1 MSVSFDKH
9 KTNKII
15 EGSTL
20 MKESKTERKDLQPQS
35 PWSVLEE
42 LARKGA
48 REMLANAMELEVK
61 EFVEK
66 HKDKIGGDGRRLVVR
81 NGYMDERKITTGIGP
96 VGIKQP
102 RIDDRK
108 LPELGEERFSSKILP
123 RHMRRVPSVN
133 NLIPVL
139 YLKGVS
145 TGDFSE
151 ALETILGKDTAG
163 LSATNIVRM
172 KAGWEQEYQG
182 WCRRDLS
189 EKRYA
194 YFWADGIHVNVR
206 LDEERSCIL
215 VIMGADKAGNK
226 ELVAVSD
233 GYRESKTSWREIMLD
248 LKRRGLEEGPK
259 LAIGDGALGFWAA
272 LREVFPSPV
281 TKEQRCWFHKSGN
294 ILDKLPKSV
303 QSKATAM
310 IREMW
315 QAPTKEDALSAF
327 TLFVNAWRD
336 KYPKA
341 VECLQ
346 KDKDVLFTFYDF
358 PAAHWAH
365 IRTTNPIESTYA
377 TVRHR
382 TKRTK
387 GCGSRTATLAMVW
400 KLAMEA
406 QKSWRR
412 LMGYQHITLV
422 MEGRRFVDGA
432 LKEVA

>member
-1 MSVSFDKH
+1 
-9 KTNKII
+9 
-15 EGSTL
+15 
-20 MKESKTERKDLQPQS
+20 MKKSRTERRELQEQS

-42 LARKGA
+42 LAREGA
-48 REMLANAMELEVK
+48 KEMLARAMELEVA

-66 HKDKIGGDGRRLVVR
+66 HKDKLGEDGIRLVVR
-81 NGYMDERKITTGIGP
+81 NGYMEEREITTGIGP
-96 VGIKQP
+96 VAIKQP
-102 RIDDRK
+102 RVDDRK
-108 LPELGEERFSSKILP
+108 LEKFGQERFSSRILP

-151 ALETILGKDTAG
+151 ALEAILGPDAPG
-163 LSATNIVRM
+163 LSATNVVRM
-172 KAGWEQEYQG
+172 KSGWEQEYRG

-189 EKRYA
+189 EERYV

-215 VIMGADKAGNK
+215 VIMGADEKGNK

-233 GYRESKTSWREIMLD
+233 GYRESKASWREILLD
-248 LKRRGLEEGPK
+248 LKRRGLKEGPK

-272 LREVFPSPV
+272 LREVFPGP
-281 TKEQRCWFHKSGN
+281 TTREQRCWFHKSGN

-303 QSKATAM
+303 QSKAKAM

-315 QAPTKEDALSAF
+315 QAPTKKDALSAYQHF
-327 TLFVNAWRD
+327 LNAWHE

-346 KDKDVLFTFYDF
+346 KDEEVLFTFYDF

-387 GCGSRTATLAMVW
+387 GCGSRTATLTMVW

>member
-1 MSVSFDKH
+1 MEK
-9 KTNKII
+9 
-15 EGSTL
+15 
-20 MKESKTERKDLQPQS
+20 SKTERKVLQEPS

-42 LARKGA
+42 LARDGA
-48 REMLANAMELEVK
+48 RKMLAKAMDLEVG
-61 EFVEK
+61 EFIEK
-66 HKDKIGGDGRRLVVR
+66 HKDKTCADGRRLVVR
-81 NGYMDERKITTGIGP
+81 NGYMEDREIITGIGP
-96 VGIKQP
+96 VAIKQP
-102 RIDDRK
+102 RVDDRK
-108 LPELGEERFSSKILP
+108 LAELEEERFSSQILP

-151 ALETILGKDTAG
+151 ALEAILGREAPG

-172 KAGWEQEYQG
+172 KSGWEQEYRT

-189 EKRYA
+189 DKRYA
-194 YFWADGIHVNVR
+194 YFWADGIHINVR

-215 VIMGADKAGNK
+215 VIMGADEQGNK

-233 GYRESKTSWREIMLD
+233 GYRESKASWREVMLD
-248 LKRRGLEEGPK
+248 LKRWGLKEGPK

-272 LREVFPSPV
+272 LREVFPGP
-281 TKEQRCWFHKSGN
+281 TTREQRCWFHKSGN

-303 QSKATAM
+303 QSKAKAM

-315 QAPTKEDALSAF
+315 QASTKKDALSAYRH
-327 TLFVNAWRD
+327 FVDAWHE

-346 KDKDVLFTFYDF
+346 KDEEVLFTFYDF
-358 PAAHWAH
+358 PSAHWAH
-365 IRTTNPIESTYA
+365 IRTSNPIESTYA

-387 GCGSRTATLAMVW
+387 GCGSRTATLTMVW

-406 QKSWRR
+406 QKTWRR
-412 LMGYQHITLV
+412 LMGYQQITLV
-422 MEGRRFVDGA
+422 MEGRRFVDGELEKA
-432 LKEVA
+432 A

>member
-1 MSVSFDKH
+1 MEKSR
-9 KTNKII
+9 
-15 EGSTL
+15 
-20 MKESKTERKDLQPQS
+20 TERKEMQEQS
-35 PWSVLEE
+35 PWSILEG
-42 LARKGA
+42 LAREGA
-48 REMLANAMELEVK
+48 REMLARAMELEVV
-61 EFVEK
+61 EFIEK
-66 HKDKIGGDGRRLVVR
+66 HKDRTGVDGRRLVVR
-81 NGYMDERKITTGIGP
+81 NGYMAEREITTGIGP
-96 VGIKQP
+96 MKIKQP

-108 LPELGEERFSSKILP
+108 LGAMGEERFSSQILP
-123 RHMRRVPSVN
+123 RHLRRVPSVN

-145 TGDFSE
+145 AGDFSE
-151 ALETILGKDTAG
+151 ALEAILGKDAPG
-163 LSATNIVRM
+163 LSATNVVRM
-172 KAGWEQEYQG
+172 KACWEQEYRG

-215 VIMGADKAGNK
+215 VIMGSDEVGNK

-233 GYRESKTSWREIMLD
+233 GYRESKASWREVMLD
-248 LKRRGLEEGPK
+248 LRRRGLKDGPR

-272 LREVFPSPV
+272 LREVFPGPS
-281 TKEQRCWFHKSGN
+281 TREQRCWFHKSGN

-303 QSKATAM
+303 QSKAKAM

-315 QAPTKEDALSAF
+315 QASRKEDALSAYRH
-327 TLFVNAWRD
+327 FVDAWGE

-346 KDKDVLFTFYDF
+346 KDEDVLFTFYDF

-382 TKRTK
+382 TRRTK
-387 GCGSRTATLAMVW
+387 GCGSRTATLTMVW

-406 QKSWRR
+406 QKTWRR
-412 LMGYQHITLV
+412 LMGYEKIALV
-422 MEGRRFVDGA
+422 MEGRRFVDGE
-432 LKEVA
+432 LKEAA

>member
-1 MSVSFDKH
+1 MEVKPNNKH
-9 KTNKII
+9 RR
-15 EGSTL
+15 EYAL
-20 MKESKTERKDLQPQS
+20 MKKSRTERKELQEQS
-35 PWSVLEE
+35 SWSILEE
-42 LARKGA
+42 LAREGA
-48 REMLANAMELEVK
+48 KEMLARAMELEVT

-66 HKDKIGGDGRRLVVR
+66 HKEKTGEDGHRLVVR
-81 NGYMDERKITTGIGP
+81 NGYMEEREIITGIGP

-108 LPELGEERFSSKILP
+108 LVELEEDRFSSQILP

-151 ALETILGKDTAG
+151 ALEAILGPDAPG
-163 LSATNIVRM
+163 LSATNVVRM
-172 KAGWEQEYQG
+172 KSGWEQEYRG

-189 EKRYA
+189 EERYV

-215 VIMGADKAGNK
+215 MIMGADEKGNK

-233 GYRESKTSWREIMLD
+233 GYRESKASWREIMLD
-248 LKRRGLEEGPK
+248 LKRRGLKEGPK

-272 LREVFPSPV
+272 LREVFPGP
-281 TKEQRCWFHKSGN
+281 TTREQRCWFHKSGN

-303 QSKATAM
+303 QSKAKAM

-315 QAPTKEDALSAF
+315 QAATKKDALSAYQHF
-327 TLFVNAWRD
+327 LHAWHE

-346 KDKDVLFTFYDF
+346 KDEEVLFTFYDF

-387 GCGSRTATLAMVW
+387 GCGSRMATLTMVW

-406 QKSWRR
+406 QKTWRR
-412 LMGYQHITLV
+412 LMGYHQITLV
-422 MEGRRFVDGA
+422 MEGRRFVDGEIEEA
-432 LKEVA
+432 A

>member
-1 MSVSFDKH
+1 
-9 KTNKII
+9 
-15 EGSTL
+15 
-20 MKESKTERKDLQPQS
+20 MKKSKTEGQEMQEQS

-48 REMLANAMELEVK
+48 REMLGKAMELEVT
-61 EFVEK
+61 EFTEK
-66 HKDKIGGDGRRLVVR
+66 HKDKVDEDGHRLVVR
-81 NGYMDERKITTGIGP
+81 NGYMEEREILTGIGP
-96 VGIKQP
+96 VVIKQP

-108 LPELGEERFSSKILP
+108 LVELEEGRFSSQILP
-123 RHMRRVPSVN
+123 RHMRRVPSLN

-145 TGDFSE
+145 TGAFSE
-151 ALETILGKDTAG
+151 ALEAILGTDAPG

-172 KAGWEQEYQG
+172 KSGWEEEYRG

-194 YFWADGIHVNVR
+194 YIWADGIHVNVR

-215 VIMGADKAGNK
+215 VIMGADEQGNK
-226 ELVAVSD
+226 ELLALSD
-233 GYRESKTSWREIMLD
+233 GYRESKASWREILLD

-272 LREVFPSPV
+272 LREVFPGPS
-281 TKEQRCWFHKSGN
+281 TREQRCWFHKSGN

-303 QSKATAM
+303 QSKARAM

-315 QAPTKEDALSAF
+315 QAPRKEDALSAYRH
-327 TLFVNAWRD
+327 FVNAWKD

-341 VECLQ
+341 VGCLQ
-346 KDKDVLFTFYDF
+346 KDEDVLFTFYDF

-377 TVRHR
+377 TVRLR

-387 GCGSRTATLAMVW
+387 GCGSRMATLTMVW

-406 QKSWRR
+406 QKTWRR
-412 LMGYQHITLV
+412 LMGYQQITLV
-422 MEGRRFVDGA
+422 MEGRRFVDGELEEA
-432 LKEVA
+432 A

>member
-1 MSVSFDKH
+1 
-9 KTNKII
+9 
-15 EGSTL
+15 
-20 MKESKTERKDLQPQS
+20 MKESKRERQELQEQS

-42 LARKGA
+42 LARRGA
-48 REMLANAMELEVK
+48 REMLAKAMELEVT
-61 EFVEK
+61 EFTEK
-66 HKDKIGGDGRRLVVR
+66 HKDKVDDDGHRLVVR
-81 NGYMDERKITTGIGP
+81 NGYMDGRELITGIGP
-96 VGIKQP
+96 MAIKQP

-108 LPELGEERFSSKILP
+108 LAELEEQRFSSKILP

-151 ALETILGKDTAG
+151 ALEAILGPDAPG

-172 KAGWEQEYQG
+172 KSGWEQEYRS

-189 EKRYA
+189 DKRYA
-194 YFWADGIHVNVR
+194 YIWADGIHVNVR

-215 VIMGADKAGNK
+215 VIMGADEAGNK

-233 GYRESKTSWREIMLD
+233 GYRESKASWKEVMLD
-248 LKRRGLEEGPK
+248 LKRRGLKEGPK
-259 LAIGDGALGFWAA
+259 LASGDGALGFWAA
-272 LREVFPSPV
+272 LREVFPGPM
-281 TKEQRCWFHKSGN
+281 TREQRCWFHKSGN

-303 QSKATAM
+303 QSKAKAM

-315 QAPTKEDALSAF
+315 QAPTKEDALSAYRH
-327 TLFVNAWRD
+327 FVNAWHD

-346 KDKDVLFTFYDF
+346 KDEQVLFTFYDF

-377 TVRHR
+377 TIRHR

-387 GCGSRTATLAMVW
+387 GCGSRMATLTMVW

-406 QKSWRR
+406 QKTWRR
-412 LMGYQHITLV
+412 LMGHQHITLV
-422 MEGRRFVDGA
+422 MEGRRFVDGELEEA
-432 LKEVA
+432 A

>member
-1 MSVSFDKH
+1 
-9 KTNKII
+9 
-15 EGSTL
+15 
-20 MKESKTERKDLQPQS
+20 
-35 PWSVLEE
+35 
-42 LARKGA
+42 
-48 REMLANAMELEVK
+48 MELEVA

-66 HKDKIGGDGRRLVVR
+66 HKEKTGEDGHRLVVR
-81 NGYMDERKITTGIGP
+81 NGYMEEREIITGIGP

-108 LPELGEERFSSKILP
+108 LVELEEDRFSSQILP

-151 ALETILGKDTAG
+151 ALEAILGPDAPG
-163 LSATNIVRM
+163 LSATNVVRM
-172 KAGWEQEYQG
+172 KSGWEQEYRG

-189 EKRYA
+189 EERYV
-194 YFWADGIHVNVR
+194 YFWVDGIHVNVR

-215 VIMGADKAGNK
+215 MIMGADEKGNK

-233 GYRESKTSWREIMLD
+233 GYRESKASWREILLD
-248 LKRRGLEEGPK
+248 LKRRGLKEGPK

-272 LREVFPSPV
+272 LREVFPGP
-281 TKEQRCWFHKSGN
+281 TTREQRCWFHKSGN

-303 QSKATAM
+303 QSKAKAM

-315 QAPTKEDALSAF
+315 QAPTKKDALSAYQHF
-327 TLFVNAWRD
+327 LNAWHE

-346 KDKDVLFTFYDF
+346 KDEEVLFTFYDF

-387 GCGSRTATLAMVW
+387 GCGSRMATLTMVW

-406 QKSWRR
+406 QKTWRR
-412 LMGYQHITLV
+412 LMGYQQITLV
-422 MEGRRFVDGA
+422 MEGRRFVDGEIEEA
-432 LKEVA
+432 A

>member
-1 MSVSFDKH
+1 
-9 KTNKII
+9 
-15 EGSTL
+15 
-20 MKESKTERKDLQPQS
+20 MKKSRTERRELQEQS
-35 PWSVLEE
+35 SWSVLEE
-42 LARKGA
+42 LAREGA
-48 REMLANAMELEVK
+48 KEMLARAMELEVA

-66 HKDKIGGDGRRLVVR
+66 NKEKTGEDGHRLVVR
-81 NGYMDERKITTGIGP
+81 NGYMEEREIITGIGP
-96 VGIKQP
+96 IGIKQP

-108 LPELGEERFSSKILP
+108 LVELEEQRFSSQILP

-139 YLKGVS
+139 YLKGMS

-151 ALETILGKDTAG
+151 ALEAILGPDAPG
-163 LSATNIVRM
+163 LSATNVVRM
-172 KAGWEQEYQG
+172 KSGWEQEYRG

-189 EKRYA
+189 EERYV

-215 VIMGADKAGNK
+215 MIMGADEKGNK

-233 GYRESKTSWREIMLD
+233 GYRESKASWREIMLD
-248 LKRRGLEEGPK
+248 LKRRGLKEGPK

-272 LREVFPSPV
+272 LREVFPGP
-281 TKEQRCWFHKSGN
+281 TTREQRCWFHKSGN

-303 QSKATAM
+303 QSKAKAM

-315 QAPTKEDALSAF
+315 QAATKKDALSAYQHF
-327 TLFVNAWRD
+327 LNAWHE

-346 KDKDVLFTFYDF
+346 KDEEVLFTFYDF

-387 GCGSRTATLAMVW
+387 GCGSRMATLTMVW

-406 QKSWRR
+406 QKTWRR
-412 LMGYQHITLV
+412 LMGYQQITLV
-422 MEGRRFVDGA
+422 MEGRRFVDGEIEEA
-432 LKEVA
+432 A

>member
-1 MSVSFDKH
+1 MQ
-9 KTNKII
+9 
-15 EGSTL
+15 E
-20 MKESKTERKDLQPQS
+20 QS

-48 REMLANAMELEVK
+48 REMLGKAMELEVT
-61 EFVEK
+61 EFTEK
-66 HKDKIGGDGRRLVVR
+66 HKDKVDEDGHRLVVR
-81 NGYMDERKITTGIGP
+81 NGYMEEREILTGIGP
-96 VGIKQP
+96 VVIKQP

-108 LPELGEERFSSKILP
+108 LVELEEGRFSSQILP
-123 RHMRRVPSVN
+123 RHMRRVPSLN

-145 TGDFSE
+145 TGAFSE
-151 ALETILGKDTAG
+151 ALEAILGTDAPG

-172 KAGWEQEYQG
+172 KSGWEEEYRG

-194 YFWADGIHVNVR
+194 YIWADGIHVNVR

-215 VIMGADKAGNK
+215 VIMGADEQGNK
-226 ELVAVSD
+226 ELLALSD
-233 GYRESKTSWREIMLD
+233 GYRESKASWREILLD

-272 LREVFPSPV
+272 LREVFPGPS
-281 TKEQRCWFHKSGN
+281 TREQRCWFHKSGN

-303 QSKATAM
+303 QSKARAM

-315 QAPTKEDALSAF
+315 QAPRKEDALSAYRH
-327 TLFVNAWRD
+327 FVNAWKD

-341 VECLQ
+341 VGCLQ
-346 KDKDVLFTFYDF
+346 KDEDVLFTFYDF

-377 TVRHR
+377 TVRLR

-387 GCGSRTATLAMVW
+387 GCGSRMATLTMVW

-406 QKSWRR
+406 QKTWRR
-412 LMGYQHITLV
+412 LMGYQQITLV
-422 MEGRRFVDGA
+422 MEGRRFVDGELEEA
-432 LKEVA
+432 A

>member
-1 MSVSFDKH
+1 M
-9 KTNKII
+9 
-15 EGSTL
+15 
-20 MKESKTERKDLQPQS
+20 
-35 PWSVLEE
+35 
-42 LARKGA
+42 LAR
-48 REMLANAMELEVK
+48 AMELEVA

-66 HKDKIGGDGRRLVVR
+66 NKEKTGEDGHRLVVR
-81 NGYMDERKITTGIGP
+81 NGYMEEREIITGIGP
-96 VGIKQP
+96 IGIKQP

-108 LPELGEERFSSKILP
+108 LVELEEQRFSSQILP

-151 ALETILGKDTAG
+151 ALEAILGPDAPG
-163 LSATNIVRM
+163 LSATNVVRM
-172 KAGWEQEYQG
+172 KSGWEQEYRG

-189 EKRYA
+189 EERYV

-215 VIMGADKAGNK
+215 VIMGADEKGNK

-233 GYRESKTSWREIMLD
+233 GYRESKASWREILLD
-248 LKRRGLEEGPK
+248 LKRRGLKEGPK

-272 LREVFPSPV
+272 LREVFPGP
-281 TKEQRCWFHKSGN
+281 TTREQRCWFHKSGN

-303 QSKATAM
+303 QSKAKAM

-315 QAPTKEDALSAF
+315 QAPTKKDALSAYQHF
-327 TLFVNAWRD
+327 LNAWHE

-346 KDKDVLFTFYDF
+346 KDEEVLFTFYDF

-387 GCGSRTATLAMVW
+387 GCGSRMATLTMVW

-406 QKSWRR
+406 QKTWRR
-412 LMGYQHITLV
+412 LMGYQQITLV
-422 MEGRRFVDGA
+422 MEGRRFVDGEIEEA
-432 LKEVA
+432 A

>member
-1 MSVSFDKH
+1 MEVNPNIKH
-9 KTNKII
+9 RR
-15 EGSTL
+15 EYAL
-20 MKESKTERKDLQPQS
+20 MKKSRTERKELQEQS
-35 PWSVLEE
+35 SWSVLEE
-42 LARKGA
+42 LAREGA
-48 REMLANAMELEVK
+48 KEMLARAMELEVA

-66 HKDKIGGDGRRLVVR
+66 HKEKTGEDGYRLVVR
-81 NGYMDERKITTGIGP
+81 NGYMEEREIITGIGP

-108 LPELGEERFSSKILP
+108 LVELEEQRFSSQILP

-151 ALETILGKDTAG
+151 ALEAILGPDAPG
-163 LSATNIVRM
+163 LSATNVVRM
-172 KAGWEQEYQG
+172 KSGWEQEYRG

-189 EKRYA
+189 EERYV

-215 VIMGADKAGNK
+215 VIMSADEKGNK

-233 GYRESKTSWREIMLD
+233 GYRESKASWREILLD
-248 LKRRGLEEGPK
+248 LKRRGLKEGPK

-272 LREVFPSPV
+272 LREVFPGP
-281 TKEQRCWFHKSGN
+281 TTREQRCWFHKSGN

-303 QSKATAM
+303 QSKAKAM

-315 QAPTKEDALSAF
+315 QAPTKKDALSAYQHF
-327 TLFVNAWRD
+327 LNAWHE
-336 KYPKA
+336 KYPRA

-346 KDKDVLFTFYDF
+346 KDEEVLFTFYDF

-387 GCGSRTATLAMVW
+387 GCGSRMATLTMVW

-406 QKSWRR
+406 QKTWRR
-412 LMGYQHITLV
+412 LMGYQQITLV
-422 MEGRRFVDGA
+422 MEGRRFVDGEIEEA
-432 LKEVA
+432 A

>member
-1 MSVSFDKH
+1 MEKSR
-9 KTNKII
+9 
-15 EGSTL
+15 
-20 MKESKTERKDLQPQS
+20 TELRELQEQS
-35 PWSVLEE
+35 PWSVMEE

-48 REMLANAMELEVK
+48 REMLSQAMALEVA
-61 EFVEK
+61 EFIEK
-66 HKDKIGGDGRRLVVR
+66 HKEKIDEEGRRLVVR
-81 NGYMDERKITTGIGP
+81 NGHMEEREIVTGIGP
-96 VGIKQP
+96 LRIKQP

-108 LPELGEERFSSKILP
+108 LTENGEERFSSQILP
-123 RHMRRVPSVN
+123 KHMRRVPSIN

-151 ALETILGKDTAG
+151 ALEAILGRDAPG

-189 EKRYA
+189 GKRYV

-215 VIMGADKAGNK
+215 VIMAADVEGNK
-226 ELVAVSD
+226 ELLAVSD
-233 GYRESKTSWREIMLD
+233 GYRESKAAWREILLG
-248 LKRRGLEEGPK
+248 LKRRGLREGPK
-259 LAIGDGALGFWAA
+259 LASADGALGFWAA
-272 LREVFPSPV
+272 LREVFPSP
-281 TKEQRCWFHKSGN
+281 TTREQRCWFHKSGN

-303 QSKATAM
+303 QSKARAM

-315 QAPTKEDALSAF
+315 QAPTKKDALSAYQH
-327 TLFVNAWRD
+327 FVEAWAE

-341 VECLQ
+341 VECLR
-346 KDKDVLFTFYDF
+346 KDEDVLFTFYDF

-382 TKRTK
+382 TRRTK
-387 GCGSRTATLAMVW
+387 GCGSRTATLTMVW

-406 QKSWRR
+406 QKTWRR
-412 LMGYQHITLV
+412 LMGYQKITLV
-422 MEGRRFVDGA
+422 MEGKRFVDGELEIA
-432 LKEVA
+432 A

>member
-1 MSVSFDKH
+1 
-9 KTNKII
+9 
-15 EGSTL
+15 
-20 MKESKTERKDLQPQS
+20 MKKSRTERKELQEQS
-35 PWSVLEE
+35 SWSVLEE
-42 LARKGA
+42 LAREGA
-48 REMLANAMELEVK
+48 KEMLARAMELEVA

-66 HKDKIGGDGRRLVVR
+66 HKEKTGEDGHRLVVR
-81 NGYMDERKITTGIGP
+81 NGYMEEREIITGIGP

-108 LPELGEERFSSKILP
+108 LVELEEDRFSSQILP

-151 ALETILGKDTAG
+151 ALEAILGPDAPG
-163 LSATNIVRM
+163 LSATNVVRM
-172 KAGWEQEYQG
+172 KSGWEQEYRG

-189 EKRYA
+189 EERYV

-215 VIMGADKAGNK
+215 MIMGADEKGNK

-233 GYRESKTSWREIMLD
+233 GYRESKASWREIMLD
-248 LKRRGLEEGPK
+248 LKRRGLKEGPK

-272 LREVFPSPV
+272 LREVFPGP
-281 TKEQRCWFHKSGN
+281 TTREQRCWFHKSGN

-303 QSKATAM
+303 QSKAKAM

-315 QAPTKEDALSAF
+315 QAPTKKDALSAYQHF
-327 TLFVNAWRD
+327 LNAWHE

-346 KDKDVLFTFYDF
+346 KDEEVLFTFYDF

-387 GCGSRTATLAMVW
+387 GCGSRMATLTMVW

-406 QKSWRR
+406 QKTWRR
-412 LMGYQHITLV
+412 LMGYQQITLV
-422 MEGRRFVDGA
+422 MEGRRFVDGEIEEA
-432 LKEVA
+432 A